1 MSRTQQ
7 SLFKEKNYYGT
18 SATHTGGKG
27 EVFHDWYPY
36 LEGFSSSFVSSVF
49 EKYLSNAKKI
59 LDPFSGIGTTPIY
72 LTINGIK
79 SYYCEV
85 NPVLQHLVIS
95 KSQVLNLDRIEKI
108 KLVNKI
114 EKIKKNLKNLNI
126 ENKDIELDKNY
137 KLLFNKSIF
146 FESSNYLL
154 TLKFK
159 SFSRKIN
166 DKLLKSLF
174 DIAVY
179 SSLLSAS
186 LLKRAGDVRFK
197 TKKDLKN
204 KKIPSILKLV
214 IEKLDLIQRDLE
226 RINKPKVTPKL
237 ICINSKDLINIKSE
251 KLDGVITSPPYL
263 NGTNY
268 FRNTKLELWYMEHIN
283 EKISLR
289 DFRNETITAGI
300 NDVSSKT
307 NKEVISEVKILY
319 EKLKKNSYDRR
330 IPQMV
335 SDYFFDMKK
344 VAQGLKKQVK
354 KNGILC
360 IDIGDSIYNKIHVQT
375 DELLI
380 KIFSNLNLK
389 LLDNIILRDR
399 LSHSKVKLTQR
410 LLVFKNHG

>member
-7 SLFKEKNYYGT
+7 NLFKEKNYYGT
-18 SATHTGGKG
+18 GATHTGGKG

-108 KLVNKI
+108 KLINKI
-114 EKIKKNLKNLNI
+114 EKIKKNLKNLNL

-137 KLLFNKSIF
+137 KFLFNKSIF

-154 TLKFK
+154 TLKLK

-214 IEKLDLIQRDLE
+214 TEKLDLIQRDLE

-289 DFRNETITAGI
+289 DFRNETITSGI

>member
-137 KLLFNKSIF
+137 KFLFNKSIF

-159 SFSRKIN
+159 SFSRKISN
-166 DKLLKSLF
+166 KLLKSLF

>member
-7 SLFKEKNYYGT
+7 NLFKEKNYYGT
-18 SATHTGGKG
+18 GATHTGGKG

-95 KSQVLNLDRIEKI
+95 KSQVLNLERIEKI

-114 EKIKKNLKNLNI
+114 EKVKKNLQNLNS
-126 ENKDIELDKNY
+126 ENKDLELDKNY
-137 KLLFNKSIF
+137 KFLFNKSIF

-154 TLKFK
+154 TLKLK

-197 TKKDLKN
+197 TKKELKN
-204 KKIPSILKLV
+204 KKIPGILKLV
-214 IEKLDLIQRDLE
+214 TEKLDLIQRDLE

-319 EKLKKNSYDRR
+319 EKLKKNSYDKR

-399 LSHSKVKLTQR
+399 FSHSKVKLTQR

>member
-137 KLLFNKSIF
+137 KFLFNKSIF

-159 SFSRKIN
+159 SFSRKIS

>member
-95 KSQVLNLDRIEKI
+95 KSQVLNLERIEKI

-114 EKIKKNLKNLNI
+114 EKIKKNLQNLNS
-126 ENKDIELDKNY
+126 ENKDLELDKNY
-137 KLLFNKSIF
+137 KFLFNKSIF

-154 TLKFK
+154 TLKLK

-204 KKIPSILKLV
+204 KKIPSVLKLV
-214 IEKLDLIQRDLE
+214 TEKLDLIQKDLE

>member
-7 SLFKEKNYYGT
+7 NLFKEKNYYGT
-18 SATHTGGKG
+18 GATHTGGKG

-95 KSQVLNLDRIEKI
+95 KSQVLNLERIEKI

-114 EKIKKNLKNLNI
+114 EKVKKNLQNLNS
-126 ENKDIELDKNY
+126 ENKDLELDKNH
-137 KLLFNKSIF
+137 KFLFNKSIF

-154 TLKFK
+154 TLKLK

-204 KKIPSILKLV
+204 KKIPGILKLV
-214 IEKLDLIQRDLE
+214 TEKLDLIQRDLE

>member
-1 MSRTQQ
+1 MSRIQQ

-108 KLVNKI
+108 KLINKI
-114 EKIKKNLKNLNI
+114 EKIKKNLKNLNL
-126 ENKDIELDKNY
+126 ENQDIELDKNY
-137 KLLFNKSIF
+137 KFLFNKSIF
-146 FESSNYLL
+146 FENSNYLL

-159 SFSRKIN
+159 SFSRKIS

-214 IEKLDLIQRDLE
+214 TEKLDLIQRDLE

>member
-1 MSRTQQ
+1 MSRIQQ

-108 KLVNKI
+108 KLINKI
-114 EKIKKNLKNLNI
+114 EKIKKNLKNLNL
-126 ENKDIELDKNY
+126 ENQDIELDKNY
-137 KLLFNKSIF
+137 KFLFNKSIF

-154 TLKFK
+154 TLKLK

-214 IEKLDLIQRDLE
+214 TEKLDLIQRDLE
-226 RINKPKVTPKL
+226 RINKTKVTPKL

-380 KIFSNLNLK
+380 KIFSNLNIK

>member
-108 KLVNKI
+108 KLINKI
-114 EKIKKNLKNLNI
+114 EKIKKNLKNLNL
-126 ENKDIELDKNY
+126 ENQDIELDKNY
-137 KLLFNKSIF
+137 KFLFNKSIF

-159 SFSRKIN
+159 SFSRKIS

-214 IEKLDLIQRDLE
+214 TEKLDLIQRDLE
-226 RINKPKVTPKL
+226 RINKTKVTPKL

-380 KIFSNLNLK
+380 KIFSNLNIK

>member
-108 KLVNKI
+108 KLINKI

-137 KLLFNKSIF
+137 KFLFNKSIF

-159 SFSRKIN
+159 SFSRKIS

-214 IEKLDLIQRDLE
+214 TEKLDLIQRDLK

>member
-1 MSRTQQ
+1 MSRIQQ

-108 KLVNKI
+108 KLINKI
-114 EKIKKNLKNLNI
+114 EKIKKNLKNLNL

-137 KLLFNKSIF
+137 KFLFNKSIF

-154 TLKFK
+154 TLKLK

-166 DKLLKSLF
+166 DRLLKSLF

-268 FRNTKLELWYMEHIN
+268 FRNTKLELWYMEKIN

-354 KNGILC
+354 KNGVLC

>member
-1 MSRTQQ
+1 MSRIQQ

-85 NPVLQHLVIS
+85 NPVLQHLVLS

-114 EKIKKNLKNLNI
+114 EKIKKNLKNLNL

-137 KLLFNKSIF
+137 KFLFNKSIF

-154 TLKFK
+154 TLKLK

-214 IEKLDLIQRDLE
+214 TEKLDLIQRDLE

-399 LSHSKVKLTQR
+399 FSHSKVKLTQR

>member
-7 SLFKEKNYYGT
+7 NLFKEKNYYGT

-159 SFSRKIN
+159 SFSRKIS

-289 DFRNETITAGI
+289 DFRNETITSGI

>member
-1 MSRTQQ
+1 MSRIQQ

-108 KLVNKI
+108 KLINKI
-114 EKIKKNLKNLNI
+114 EKIKKNLKNLNL

-137 KLLFNKSIF
+137 KFLFNKSIF

-154 TLKFK
+154 TLKLK

-214 IEKLDLIQRDLE
+214 TEKLDLIQRDLE

-380 KIFSNLNLK
+380 KIFSNL
-389 LLDNIILRDR
+389 I
-399 LSHSKVKLTQR
+399 
-410 LLVFKNHG
+410 

>member
-1 MSRTQQ
+1 MILEQQ
-7 SLFKEKNYYGT
+7 SLFEEKSYFGT

-49 EKYLSNAKKI
+49 EKYLPNAKKI

-72 LTINGIK
+72 LTIKGVK
-79 SYYCEV
+79 TYYCEV
-85 NPVLQHLVIS
+85 NPVLQHLVLS
-95 KSQVLNLDRIEKI
+95 KSQVLNLERIEKI
-108 KLVNKI
+108 KLVSKI
-114 EKIKKNLKNLNI
+114 EKIKKNLKNLNL
-126 ENKDIELDKNY
+126 ENKDLELDKNY
-137 KLLFNKSIF
+137 KFLFNKSIF
-146 FESSNYLL
+146 FESLNYLL
-154 TLKFK
+154 ILKLK

-204 KKIPSILKLV
+204 KKIPSVLKLV
-214 IEKLDLIQRDLE
+214 TDKLDLIQRDLE
-226 RINKPKVTPKL
+226 RVNKPKVTPKL
-237 ICINSKDLINIKSE
+237 LCINSKDLINTKSE
-251 KLDGVITSPPYL
+251 NLDGVITSPPYL

-268 FRNTKLELWYMEHIN
+268 FRNTKLELWYMEKIN

-319 EKLKKNSYDRR
+319 EKLKKNSYDKR

-380 KIFSNLNLK
+380 KVFSNLNLK

>member
-7 SLFKEKNYYGT
+7 NLFKEKNYYGT
-18 SATHTGGKG
+18 GATHTGGKG

-95 KSQVLNLDRIEKI
+95 KSQVLNLERIEKI

-114 EKIKKNLKNLNI
+114 EKVKKNLQNLNS
-126 ENKDIELDKNY
+126 ENKDLELDKNY
-137 KLLFNKSIF
+137 KFLFNKSIF

-154 TLKFK
+154 TLKLK

-204 KKIPSILKLV
+204 KKIPGILKLV
-214 IEKLDLIQRDLE
+214 TEKLDLIQRDLE

>member
-1 MSRTQQ
+1 MSRIQQ

-108 KLVNKI
+108 KLINKI
-114 EKIKKNLKNLNI
+114 EKIKKNLKNLNL

-137 KLLFNKSIF
+137 KFLFNKSIF

-154 TLKFK
+154 TLKLK

-214 IEKLDLIQRDLE
+214 TEKLDLIQRDLE

-300 NDVSSKT
+300 NDV
-307 NKEVISEVKILY
+307 
-319 EKLKKNSYDRR
+319 
-330 IPQMV
+330 
-335 SDYFFDMKK
+335 
-344 VAQGLKKQVK
+344 
-354 KNGILC
+354 
-360 IDIGDSIYNKIHVQT
+360 
-375 DELLI
+375 
-380 KIFSNLNLK
+380 
-389 LLDNIILRDR
+389 
-399 LSHSKVKLTQR
+399 
-410 LLVFKNHG
+410 

>member
-1 MSRTQQ
+1 MSRIQQ

-95 KSQVLNLDRIEKI
+95 KSQVLNLERIEKI

-114 EKIKKNLKNLNI
+114 EKVKKNLQNLNS
-126 ENKDIELDKNY
+126 ENKDLELDKNY
-137 KLLFNKSIF
+137 KFLFNKSIF

-154 TLKFK
+154 TLKLK

-197 TKKDLKN
+197 TKKELKN
-204 KKIPSILKLV
+204 KKIPGILKLV
-214 IEKLDLIQRDLE
+214 TEKLDLIQRDLE

-289 DFRNETITAGI
+289 DFRNETITSGI

-399 LSHSKVKLTQR
+399 FSHSKVKLTQR

>member
-108 KLVNKI
+108 KLINKI

-137 KLLFNKSIF
+137 KFLFNKSIF

-154 TLKFK
+154 TLKLK

>member
-7 SLFKEKNYYGT
+7 NLFKEKNYYGT
-18 SATHTGGKG
+18 GATHTGGKG

-95 KSQVLNLDRIEKI
+95 KSQVLNLERIEKI

-114 EKIKKNLKNLNI
+114 EKVKKNLQNLNS
-126 ENKDIELDKNY
+126 ENKDLELDKNY
-137 KLLFNKSIF
+137 KFLFNKSIF

-154 TLKFK
+154 TLKLK

-214 IEKLDLIQRDLE
+214 TEKLDLIQRDLE

>member
-72 LTINGIK
+72 LSINGIK

-85 NPVLQHLVIS
+85 NPVLQNLVIS
-95 KSQVLNLDRIEKI
+95 KSQVLNLDRIDKI

-114 EKIKKNLKNLNI
+114 EKIKKNLKNLNL
-126 ENKDIELDKNY
+126 ENKDLELDKNY
-137 KLLFNKSIF
+137 KFLFNKSIF

-154 TLKFK
+154 TLKLK

-268 FRNTKLELWYMEHIN
+268 FRNTKLELWYMEEIN

-319 EKLKKNSYDRR
+319 KKLKKNSYDRR

>member
-1 MSRTQQ
+1 MSRIQQ

-95 KSQVLNLDRIEKI
+95 KSQVLNLERIEKI
-108 KLVNKI
+108 KLINKI
-114 EKIKKNLKNLNI
+114 EKIKKNLKNLNL

-137 KLLFNKSIF
+137 KFLFNKSIF

-154 TLKFK
+154 TLKLK

>member
-1 MSRTQQ
+1 MNQSQQ
-7 SLFKEKNYYGT
+7 ILLKKNYYGT

-49 EKYLSNAKKI
+49 EKYLSKAKKI

-85 NPVLQHLVIS
+85 NPVLQHLVLS
-95 KSQVLNLDRIEKI
+95 KTQVLNLDPIEKI
-108 KLVNKI
+108 ELVNKI
-114 EKIKKNLKNLNI
+114 DKINKSLKNLNS
-126 ENKDIELDKNY
+126 ENKDLELDKNY
-137 KLLFNKSIF
+137 KFLFNKSIF

-154 TLKFK
+154 ILKLK
-159 SFSRKIN
+159 SFSKKIN

-179 SSLLSAS
+179 SSLLSSS
-186 LLKRAGDVRFK
+186 LLKRAGDVRYK
-197 TKKDLKN
+197 TKKDLTN
-204 KKIPSILKLV
+204 KKIPSVLKLV
-214 IEKLDLIQRDLE
+214 TEKLDLIKRDLQ
-226 RINKPKVTPKL
+226 RINKSKVIPKL
-237 ICINSKDLINIKSE
+237 ICVNAKDLISIKSE

-268 FRNTKLELWYMEHIN
+268 FRNTKLELWYMEKIN
-283 EKISLR
+283 EEISLR

-319 EKLKKNSYDRR
+319 EKLKKNSYDKR

-335 SDYFFDMKK
+335 SDYFCDMKK

-360 IDIGDSIYNKIHVQT
+360 IDIGDSIYNNIHVQT

-380 KIFSNLNLK
+380 KIFSNLNLR

-410 LLVFKNHG
+410 LLVFKNRG

>member
-7 SLFKEKNYYGT
+7 NLFKEKNYYGT
-18 SATHTGGKG
+18 GATHTGGKG

-95 KSQVLNLDRIEKI
+95 KSQVLNLERIEKI

-114 EKIKKNLKNLNI
+114 EKVKKNLQNLNS
-126 ENKDIELDKNY
+126 ENKDLELDKNY
-137 KLLFNKSIF
+137 KFLFNKSIF

-154 TLKFK
+154 TLKLK

-214 IEKLDLIQRDLE
+214 TEKLDLIQRDLE

-289 DFRNETITAGI
+289 DFRNETITSGI

-319 EKLKKNSYDRR
+319 EKLKKNSYDKR

>member
-85 NPVLQHLVIS
+85 NPVLQHLVMS
-95 KSQVLNLDRIEKI
+95 KSQVLNLERIEKI

-114 EKIKKNLKNLNI
+114 EKIKKNLKNLNS
-126 ENKDIELDKNY
+126 ENKDLELDKNY
-137 KLLFNKSIF
+137 KFLFNKSIF

-154 TLKFK
+154 TLKLK

-204 KKIPSILKLV
+204 KKIPSVLKLV
-214 IEKLDLIQRDLE
+214 TEKLDLIQKDLE

-319 EKLKKNSYDRR
+319 EKLKKNSYDKR
-330 IPQMV
+330 IPQMI

-344 VAQGLKKQVK
+344 VAEGLKKQVK

-360 IDIGDSIYNKIHVQT
+360 IDIGDSIYNKIHIQT

>member
-1 MSRTQQ
+1 MRQIQQ

-27 EVFHDWYPY
+27 EIFHDWYPY
-36 LEGFSSSFVSSVF
+36 LEGFSSSFVSSVY

-95 KSQVLNLDRIEKI
+95 KSQVLNLERIEKI

-114 EKIKKNLKNLNI
+114 EKVKKNLQNLNS
-126 ENKDIELDKNY
+126 ENKDLELDKNY
-137 KLLFNKSIF
+137 KFLFNKSIF

-154 TLKFK
+154 TLKLK

-204 KKIPSILKLV
+204 KKIPGILKLV
-214 IEKLDLIQRDLE
+214 TEKLDLIQRDLE

-268 FRNTKLELWYMEHIN
+268 FRNTKLELWYMEKIN

-354 KNGILC
+354 KNGVLC

>member
-7 SLFKEKNYYGT
+7 NLFKEKNYYGT
-18 SATHTGGKG
+18 GATHTGGKG

-95 KSQVLNLDRIEKI
+95 KSQVLNLERIEKI

-114 EKIKKNLKNLNI
+114 EKVKKNLQNLNS
-126 ENKDIELDKNY
+126 ENKDLELDKNY
-137 KLLFNKSIF
+137 KFLFNKSIF

-154 TLKFK
+154 TLKLK

-197 TKKDLKN
+197 TKKELKN
-204 KKIPSILKLV
+204 KKIPGILKLV
-214 IEKLDLIQRDLE
+214 TEKLDLIQRDLE

-399 LSHSKVKLTQR
+399 FSHSKVKLTQR

>member
-7 SLFKEKNYYGT
+7 NLFKEKNYYGT
-18 SATHTGGKG
+18 GATHTGGKG

-95 KSQVLNLDRIEKI
+95 KSQVLNLERIEKI

-114 EKIKKNLKNLNI
+114 EKVKKNLQNLNS
-126 ENKDIELDKNY
+126 ENKDLELDKNY
-137 KLLFNKSIF
+137 KFLFNKSIF

-154 TLKFK
+154 TLKLK

-197 TKKDLKN
+197 TKKELKN
-204 KKIPSILKLV
+204 KKIPGILKLV
-214 IEKLDLIQRDLE
+214 TEKLDLIQRDLE